1 VYSLNEAAVRQT
13 TFGKVILVTGA
24 GGSIGSAL
32 VTALQEFRPRH
43 LVLLDHSERN
53 LSQIL
58 VQLDPSSITCQ
69 VSAVLGSVCDERLLL
84 ELFETYRPE
93 VVYHAAAFKHV
104 PLMETNPLAAIL
116 NNALA
121 TYALA
126 KLARAKAVS
135 KLVLISTDKAVNPI
149 SIMGASK
156 RLAELAVTSIG
167 DSTRRTSIVRLGNV
181 LGTEGSV
188 VPLFLSQISRGGPV
202 TVTDPKATRYFL
214 SLDEAVD
221 LIVQSSAETSGGIFI
236 PKVNEPVNILQLALE
251 MIKNSKSENYRNIE
265 VSFTGLRPGDK
276 LSEQFLYSDESATP
290 TDYPSLLRVF
300 SKARDSGEF
309 DINMKRLSKN
319 VQLRDTASAL
329 RVVRQLVP
337 QYRPTE
343 TVTRLSQG
351 TLACDET

>member
-1 VYSLNEAAVRQT
+1 MTETSVRQVVC
-13 TFGKVILVTGA
+13 GRVILVTGA

-32 VTALQEFRPRH
+32 VRALQQFRPRH

-58 VQLDPSSITCQ
+58 AQLSASIESCQ
-69 VSAVLGSVCDERLLL
+69 ISAVLGSICDEQLLR
-84 ELFETYRPE
+84 ELFDMYRPE

-116 NNALA
+116 NNGLA

-126 KLARAKAVS
+126 RLARAKAVS
-135 KLVLISTDKAVNPI
+135 NLVLISTDKAVNPI

-156 RLAELAVTSIG
+156 RVAELALAAVG
-167 DSTRRTSIVRLGNV
+167 DSQTRMRVIRLGNV

-188 VPLFLSQISRGGPV
+188 VPLFLSQIWQGGPV

-221 LIVQSSAETSGGIFI
+221 LILETSAATCSGIFI
-236 PKVNEPVNILQLALE
+236 PKVSEPLNILKMALE
-251 MIKNSKSENYRNIE
+251 MIKNSKSENHREIE

-276 LSEQFLYSDESATP
+276 LSEEFLYSDESATP
-290 TDYPSLLRVF
+290 TDNPSLLRALF
-300 SKARDSGEF
+300 KARDFGDF
-309 DINMKRLSKN
+309 DINMKLLSES
-319 VQLRDTASAL
+319 VQLRETASAL
-329 RVVRQLVP
+329 EVLRRLVP
-337 QYRPTE
+337 QYRPSE
-343 TVTRLSQG
+343 TITRISQG
-351 TLACDET
+351 LFA